1 MSKNLEGNLIAK
13 DKRFAIVVSRFNDFV
28 TDRLVGGA
36 IDALLRCG
44 AGDDDIEIGKTSCF
58 ARFFPLIS
66 NMRAKMLAIPNPVC
80 PLWFLTN

>member
-44 AGDDDIEIGKTSCF
+44 AGDDDIEIG
-58 ARFFPLIS
+58 I
-66 NMRAKMLAIPNPVC
+66 
-80 PLWFLTN
+80 